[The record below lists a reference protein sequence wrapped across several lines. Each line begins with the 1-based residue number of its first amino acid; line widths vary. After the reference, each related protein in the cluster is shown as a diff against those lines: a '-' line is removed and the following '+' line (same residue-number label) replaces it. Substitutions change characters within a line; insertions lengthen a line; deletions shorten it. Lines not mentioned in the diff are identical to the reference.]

1 MNTKINHVAV
11 VSSNYAMLGK
21 FYEVLFSMKTSPSA
35 RPNSAVTVGDG
46 YVGLNI
52 NPRKPGRAGGLD
64 HFGVQVENTE
74 EVFDRIST
82 NYPNINWLKRPG
94 NRPFAGITT
103 HDPDG
108 NIFDLSQ
115 ADMENRTDVYTDGEW
130 QQKRSVSHFALRTL
144 NPENCAEFYCNT
156 LGLTMATRAEND
168 KNYYVS
174 DGRISLVLI
183 PWDIKD
189 YAGTGISRTGPDH
202 MAFKVESYQS
212 FKEDY
217 ISMIERNQTLTA
229 PAFGVGPEGRNR
241 LALMES
247 SIPYAQHF
255 MSDLENVI
263 LAVHQ

>member
-1 MNTKINHVAV
+1 M
-11 VSSNYAMLGK
+11 
-21 FYEVLFSMKTSPSA
+21 
-35 RPNSAVTVGDG
+35 
-46 YVGLNI
+46 
-52 NPRKPGRAGGLD
+52 
-64 HFGVQVENTE
+64 QVENTE

-217 ISMIERNQTLTA
+217 ISFNKKIKKKQNRSDRVVDLKEFTYFELINKSKLQTKANGIYLAEAHSRNVFSLT
-229 PAFGVGPEGRNR
+229 PIIFCMVFLSFFLRFQHSRYDNIFKKSIII
-241 LALMES
+241 S
-247 SIPYAQHF
+247 SIFIIQIIF
-255 MSDLENVI
+255 FSMKNIVSKFE
-263 LAVHQ
+263 

>member
-1 MNTKINHVAV
+1 MEAKINHVAV

-21 FYEVLFSMKTSPSA
+21 FYEVLFGMRTSPSA

-64 HFGVQVENTE
+64 HFGVQVEHTE
-74 EVFDRIST
+74 EVFERISK
-82 NYPNINWLKRPG
+82 NYPNVKWLKRPG

-115 ADMENRTDVYTDGEW
+115 SDMKNRTDVYTDGEW

-144 NPENCAEFYCNT
+144 NPEKCAEFYCNT
-156 LGLTMATRAEND
+156 LGLSMANRTEDD

-174 DGRISLVLI
+174 DGRITLVLKR
-183 PWDIKD
+183 WDISD
-189 YAGTGISRTGPDH
+189 YAGTGISRPGPDH
-202 MAFKVESYQS
+202 IAFKVENYKS

-217 ISMIERNQTLTA
+217 IAMIERNQTLTP
-229 PAFGVGPEGRNR
+229 PAFGVGPEGRTR
-241 LALMES
+241 LLLMENS
-247 SIPYAQHF
+247 TPYAQHF

-263 LAVHQ
+263 LAVHE